1 MLARVTWVRPDIA
14 VKNKPRKMNGDRKKR
29 LVAETCIILKTGEP
43 THFAFEASCRH
54 GLRSAL
60 CLDGWAWADADK
72 MAAEIVNAA
81 LMIIGA
87 KRPTWQQGQPEWTQ
101 HGAVAE
107 VRDNCKRCSKSLP
120 EGYKKYC
127 SMQCAQAE
135 KQARLYQRR
144 KEEMRAYARARYAA
158 GKLHPVQPP
167 RPCETCGKYFS
178 PRKKNARFC
187 STTCSNKR
195 DGANRFRASNYRG
208 PHMDP
213 QQYKSANE

>member
-1 MLARVTWVRPDIA
+1 MLARVPWVKHDIA
-14 VKNKPRKMNGDRKKR
+14 VKPKPRKMNGDRKKR

-60 CLDGWAWADADK
+60 CLEGWAWVDADK
-72 MAAEIVNAA
+72 TAAEIVSAA

-87 KRPTWQQGQPEWTQ
+87 RRPTWQQGQPEWTQ
-101 HGAVAE
+101 QGAVAE
-107 VRDNCKRCSKSLP
+107 VRDTCKRCARELP
-120 EGYKKYC
+120 EGHKKWC

-158 GKLHPVQPP
+158 GKAQPPQPP
-167 RPCETCGKYFS
+167 RPCETCGKRFS
-178 PRKKNARFC
+178 PRRKNARFC
-187 STTCSNKR
+187 SGTCSNSRRGAHGMR
-195 DGANRFRASNYRG
+195 DSNYGG
-208 PHMDP
+208 PQMDP
-213 QQYKSANE
+213 RGKALK